1 MAAVHE
7 ALIDYGP
14 DRITDVDLL
23 AILLQPG
30 LRGHDAKDL
39 AQRVLRQCA
48 ARAKASDQETTALTF
63 LLHCDSHRLSE
74 IAPELSQP
82 RIAQVMAAIQLGI
95 RATKVA
101 CRRRDVGN
109 PTAVYE
115 FIAPQMR
122 YLTTERFVVI
132 PVNAKNN
139 ILDVCIVSEG
149 TLTASLVHAREIFK
163 PAIRRSAHAVILAHN
178 HPSGDPTPSRE
189 DKEVTQRL
197 IGAGKLLGI
206 EVLDH
211 IVVGDGRYTSFR
223 ERGLADF
230 S

>member
-7 ALIDYGP
+7 ALMDY
-14 DRITDVDLL
+14 RATDTDLL

-30 LRGHDAKDL
+30 LRGHDAKAL
-39 AQRVLRQCA
+39 ADRVLTQVE
-48 ARAKASDQETTALTF
+48 AKAKACDHEGSGLTF
-63 LLHCDSHRLSE
+63 LLQCDPE
-74 IAPELSQP
+74 QFATIVPELSLP
-82 RIAQVMAAIQLGI
+82 RIAQVLAAIKLGI
-95 RATKVA
+95 RATQVA
-101 CRRRDVGN
+101 CRRRDVSSPN
-109 PTAVYE
+109 AVYE

-132 PVNAKNN
+132 PLNAKNH
-139 ILDVCIVSEG
+139 ILDVCVVSEG
-149 TLTASLVHAREIFK
+149 TLTASLVHPREIFK
-163 PAIRRSAHAVILAHN
+163 PAIRRSAHGIILAHN

-230 S
+230 N